1 MGSDVLFVSES
12 WGSHGSDEWVG
23 GTRPPLPLLFKSVFR
38 LPQPNSTRHLLVTWE
53 KIGFNFFGVCRVIFD
68 DNIKNGGFQE
78 VGTSPPIEKA
88 LVN

>member
-1 MGSDVLFVSES
+1 MNWQMTGLEPSSEKPR
-12 WGSHGSDEWVG
+12 D
-23 GTRPPLPLLFKSVFR
+23 
-38 LPQPNSTRHLLVTWE
+38 LLVTWE

-78 VGTSPPIEKA
+78 VGGSSPIEKA